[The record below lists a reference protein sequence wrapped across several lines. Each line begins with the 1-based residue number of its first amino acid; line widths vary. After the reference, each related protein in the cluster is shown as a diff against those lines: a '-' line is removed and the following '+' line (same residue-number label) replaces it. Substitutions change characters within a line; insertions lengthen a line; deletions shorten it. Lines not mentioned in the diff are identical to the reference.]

1 VLQDAMKYPAGNG
14 SISSGISLE
23 PFASMIN
30 HSCDPNSWWT
40 FNGRE
45 LQMRAVRDISAGEE
59 MTISYI
65 TISGSYNIR
74 QESLLTGWGF
84 KCVCT
89 LCEMGQLGPKEGH
102 LRTKLLAMH
111 YQEQDTNNG
120 MSLSNTPLRPQG
132 SDLIQV
138 LLLLKYIKTA
148 LTTSL
153 KLATALVLGQFLT
166 FIDSF
171 SESSSNLEE
180 KSKPQR
186 LG

>member
-1 VLQDAMKYPAGNG
+1 
-14 SISSGISLE
+14 
-23 PFASMIN
+23 
-30 HSCDPNSWWT
+30 
-40 FNGRE
+40 
-45 LQMRAVRDISAGEE
+45 MRAVRDISAGEE

-111 YQEQDTNNG
+111 YQEQDTNNC

>member
-1 VLQDAMKYPAGNG
+1 MELPLLQDAMKYPKGNG
-14 SISSGISLE
+14 TISSGICLE

-59 MTISYI
+59 LTMSYI
-65 TISGSYNIR
+65 TLSGSYNIR
-74 QESLLTGWGF
+74 QESVLTGWGF

-89 LCEMGQLGPKEGH
+89 LCEMGQLGPREGH

-111 YQEQDTNNG
+111 SQEQATNNG
-120 MSLSNTPLRPQG
+120 MSLSNTPLKSQD
-132 SDLIQV
+132 SDLIQI
-138 LLLLKYIKTA
+138 LLRLKSIKTA

-153 KLATALVLGQFLT
+153 KLAIALVLGQSLT
-166 FIDSF
+166 FIDRF
-171 SESSSNLEE
+171 SEFSSILA
-180 KSKPQR
+180 K
-186 LG
+186 

>member
-1 VLQDAMKYPAGNG
+1 MEFPVLQDAMKYPAGNG
-14 SISSGISLE
+14 SISSGICLE

-65 TISGSYNIR
+65 TISGSYNNR

-84 KCVCT
+84 KCLCT
-89 LCEMGQLGPKEGH
+89 LCEMGQMGPKEGH

-120 MSLSNTPLRPQG
+120 MSLSNTPLRRPG

-138 LLLLKYIKTA
+138 LLLVKSIKTA
-148 LTTSL
+148 
-153 KLATALVLGQFLT
+153 
-166 FIDSF
+166 
-171 SESSSNLEE
+171 
-180 KSKPQR
+180 
-186 LG
+186 

>member
-1 VLQDAMKYPAGNG
+1 MEFPVLQDAMKYTAGNG
-14 SISSGISLE
+14 SISSGICLE

-65 TISGSYNIR
+65 TISGSYNIP

-111 YQEQDTNNG
+111 YQEQDSNNS
-120 MSLSNTPLRPQG
+120 MSLSNTPLRRPG

-138 LLLLKYIKTA
+138 LLLLKPIKTA
-148 LTTSL
+148 
-153 KLATALVLGQFLT
+153 
-166 FIDSF
+166 
-171 SESSSNLEE
+171 
-180 KSKPQR
+180 
-186 LG
+186 